1 MKDTVKFFSV
11 VTGIFR
17 SLVTILF
24 LLGIGFTILVD
35 SKLLMSFLDL
45 LGFQGISE
53 NIVKPILILIF
64 AVLFIINLIITRHIY
79 KSGDYGEYHLSNFV
93 FGLLFLALTAFIYIT
108 FKSLTTNLIFVFFVL
123 NAILVLNSLLGLIAK
138 ARGLYP
144 KEEIIASQNTRA
156 NDYIEFDD
164 DNAENKITEDKDFYM
179 NNLVDNTGKV
189 KNDSDKK
196 IRTDQSRTIKNSKE
210 KPKQNKDQT
219 KVLNKDE
226 IKKESKNPKTE
237 VVEDDQKTVFESHE
251 YPKKEIA
258 SSTKTSRPVSN
269 KKVRSNNVS
278 YENEEKDEET
288 YGNEHKEKIVKEK
301 EDKVFDKSQFTK
313 IKIDDINEEN
323 N

>member
-93 FGLLFLALTAFIYIT
+93 FGLLFLALTAFIYVT

-123 NAILVLNSLLGLIAK
+123 NAILALNSLLGLIAK

-164 DNAENKITEDKDFYM
+164 DNAENKITEDKDLYM

-196 IRTDQSRTIKNSKE
+196 IRTDESTTIKNSKE

-219 KVLNKDE
+219 KVLNKNE
-226 IKKESKNPKTE
+226 IKKESENPKTE
-237 VVEDDQKTVFESHE
+237 VVEDDQKNGIWKPWIS
-251 YPKKEIA
+251 
-258 SSTKTSRPVSN
+258 
-269 KKVRSNNVS
+269 
-278 YENEEKDEET
+278 
-288 YGNEHKEKIVKEK
+288 
-301 EDKVFDKSQFTK
+301 
-313 IKIDDINEEN
+313 
-323 N
+323 

>member
-226 IKKESKNPKTE
+226 IKKESENPKTE

-251 YPKKEIA
+251 YPKMEIT
-258 SSTKTSRPVSN
+258 SSTKTSHPVSN
-269 KKVRSNNVS
+269 KKVSSNNVS

>member
-108 FKSLTTNLIFVFFVL
+108 FKSLTTNLIFVFFAL

-251 YPKKEIA
+251 YPKMEIA
-258 SSTKTSRPVSN
+258 SNTKTSRPVSN